1 MKKRLPKLTLRLES
15 LRLLDGPAV
24 SGGQTEAN
32 TCPGSCAPTCG
43 NPPATAQ
50 VAARFATARACC
62 V

>member
-24 SGGQTEAN
+24 SGGQTALN
-32 TCPGSCAPTCG
+32 TCQTSCQPTCG
-43 NPPATAQ
+43 NPPATTQA
-50 VAARFATARACC
+50 AARFATARACC